1 MKKIVSMFLVVA
13 FVLTVLPVTAFA
25 ATLKSGSKGTEVKY
39 LQMNLN
45 GLGYAALTVDSQYGS
60 KTKTAVKA
68 FQKANGLSVD
78 GIAGSKTLGKID
90 TIVKK
95 LQKDLADLGYKPGKA
110 DGIYGSSTKSAVKKF
125 QAAKGLKQTGVADAN
140 TLKKIADA
148 VQAKSDENNA
158 SITTDSSNSAK
169 SNFASTPSKVV
180 KYSKKRDG
188 STKLTENFTVKEF
201 ACKDGSD
208 EILIDAKLVAL
219 LQDIRDHF
227 GKPVVITSAY
237 RTASHNTSVGGV
249 KNSQHTLGKA
259 ADIYI
264 SGVSPKQIADYAK
277 KLGVKGVGLYSSF
290 VHVDTRTKQSYWV
303 G

>member
-1 MKKIVSMFLVVA
+1 MKRIISMFLVMT
-13 FVLTVLPVTAFA
+13 FILTVLPVTAFA
-25 ATLKSGSKGTEVKY
+25 ATLKNGSKGTQVKY

-45 GLGYAALTVDSQYGS
+45 GLGYATLTVDSQYGS

-78 GIAGSKTLGKID
+78 GVAGSKTLGKID

-95 LQKDLADLGYKPGKA
+95 LQKDLSDLGYKPGKA

-125 QAAKGLKQTGVADAN
+125 QAAKGLKQTGIADAN

-148 VQAKSDENNA
+148 VKEKTDDKNTVDNTNSSSSSKS
-158 SITTDSSNSAK
+158 K
-169 SNFASTPSKVV
+169 FASTPSQVI
-180 KYSKKRDG
+180 KYSKNRDG
-188 STKLTENFTVKEF
+188 NKKLTENFTVKEF

-219 LQDIRDHF
+219 LQDLRDHF
-227 GKPVVITSAY
+227 GKPVVINSAY
-237 RTASHNTSVGGV
+237 RTASHNASVGGA
-249 KNSQHTLGKA
+249 KNSQHVLGKA